1 MKLLD
6 EIIEL
11 AASEKGSVATLLRK
25 CLVLSHTLRNDRLK
39 AWAENELNG
48 YEGNADGV
56 PEYRKTAAAAN
67 GLFIGPLGARIDD
80 QPIPAAMLQEQH
92 RRFAESDVLL
102 QPIAAYE
109 NIRGGSRIVVEWP
122 ANLTILYQAEFF
134 EGDYALNR
142 AWQEIPA
149 SVFVGLID
157 TIKTRVLRFALEVKD
172 DLGLVSDDLNELP
185 KDKIDQQVT
194 TYIFGGHNV
203 IASRDFTEIN
213 SIEINKGDWTAM
225 AEALNRLG
233 VQTPT
238 ISELKSALDHDSK
251 GATTPGL
258 GKHTADWLKQLSKK
272 SGGTALSIGVEVAKK
287 AVTNWILQYLGHHGQ

>member
-6 EIIEL
+6 EIIDL

-25 CLVLSHTLRNDRLK
+25 CLVLSHTLKNDRLK

-56 PEYRKTAAAAN
+56 PEYRKTAAAAK
-67 GLFIGPLGARIDD
+67 GFFIGPLGARIND
-80 QPIPAAMLQEQH
+80 QPIPPAMLQEQH
-92 RRFAESDVLL
+92 RRFAESAVLF

-109 NIRGGSRIVVEWP
+109 NIRGDSRLVIEWP
-122 ANLTILYQAEFF
+122 ANLTILYQAAFF

-149 SVFVGLID
+149 SVVVGLID
-157 TIKTRVLRFALEVKD
+157 TIKTRVLRFALELKGE
-172 DLGLVSDDLNELP
+172 LGLVSDDLNELP

-203 IASRDFTEIN
+203 IASKDFTQIN
-213 SIEINKGDWTAM
+213 NIEINKGDWAAL
-225 AEALNRLG
+225 AEALNSLG
-233 VQTPT
+233 VRTSA
-238 ISELKSALDHDSK
+238 ISELKSILDHDSK
-251 GATTPGL
+251 DATTPGL
-258 GKHTADWLKQLSKK
+258 GKRTTDWLKQLGKK
-272 SGGTALSIGVEVAKK
+272 SGVIAVSIGVEVAKK
-287 AVTNWILQYLGHHGQ
+287 AVTNWILQYLGHYGH

>member
-6 EIIEL
+6 EIINL

-25 CLVLSHTLRNDRLK
+25 CLVLSHTLKNDRLK

-56 PEYRKTAAAAN
+56 PEYRKTAAAAK
-67 GLFIGPLGARIDD
+67 GFFVGPLGARIND
-80 QPIPAAMLQEQH
+80 QPIPPAVLQEQH
-92 RRFAESDVLL
+92 RRFAESAVLF

-109 NIRGGSRIVVEWP
+109 NIRGDSRLVIEWP
-122 ANLTILYQAEFF
+122 ANLTILYQAAFF

-149 SVFVGLID
+149 SVVVGLID
-157 TIKTRVLRFALEVKD
+157 TIKTRVLRFALELKD

-203 IASRDFTEIN
+203 IASKDFTQTN
-213 SIEINKGDWTAM
+213 NIEINKGDWTAL
-225 AEALNRLG
+225 AEALNSLG
-233 VQTPT
+233 VQTSA
-238 ISELKSALDHDSK
+238 ISELKPILDHDSK
-251 GATTPGL
+251 DVTTPGL
-258 GKHTADWLKQLSKK
+258 GKRTSDWLKQLGKK
-272 SGGTALSIGVEVAKK
+272 SGVMALSIGVDVAKK
-287 AVTNWILQYLGHHGQ
+287 AVTNWILQYLGHYGH